1 MQAQHYLN
9 LQVDNDLYFKADY
22 YYSSGIFVDYGYQ
35 LPLKDT
41 TALVQKNATWKLGQE
56 IYTPSKRYSTNTAEY
71 DYPYSGYL
79 YLQYGQEYRHKIN
92 RGYQWALQM
101 GWSGAASQAQ
111 RFQNLYHDLVL
122 NLPNLAWV
130 APQPQLLHAALSG
143 SYYWAEKV
151 FPWLLAT
158 NRVYAELG
166 THRTRA
172 GVHFGIVLGKHAL
185 VPFNQF
191 TLSQQ
196 SKGWGIYLG
205 TRQEFRSHDFP
216 LEGSAFGHPSAFV
229 VPSNAYRNILE
240 GGITLHNAHWRLL
253 SSIHAASKDTPRQRK
268 DRHLYLNISIA
279 RFF

>member
-41 TALVQKNATWKLGQE
+41 AALVQKNATWKLGQE
-56 IYTPSKRYSTNTAEY
+56 IYTPSKRYSTNTAEF

-79 YLQYGQEYRHKIN
+79 YLQYGQEYRQKIN

-130 APQPQLLHAALSG
+130 APPTPTVARRTVGELLLGRKGVPLVVGHQQGVRRIGHAQDARRG
-143 SYYWAEKV
+143 AFWD
-151 FPWLLAT
+151 
-158 NRVYAELG
+158 R
-166 THRTRA
+166 
-172 GVHFGIVLGKHAL
+172 FGQACFG
-185 VPFNQF
+185 
-191 TLSQQ
+191 
-196 SKGWGIYLG
+196 
-205 TRQEFRSHDFP
+205 
-216 LEGSAFGHPSAFV
+216 AF
-229 VPSNAYRNILE
+229 
-240 GGITLHNAHWRLL
+240 
-253 SSIHAASKDTPRQRK
+253 
-268 DRHLYLNISIA
+268 
-279 RFF
+279 